1 MKYKLLVILFFV
13 LGWILPLHAQTSGT
27 CGKNLTWSLSNGVLT
42 ITGTGDMYD
51 YYTNQTPWSSSA
63 ESIRRVTIT
72 AGVTS
77 IGKYTFEDCSSL
89 TSVTIGSSVTSIGK
103 CAFYKCSSLTSVTI
117 PNSVTSIGY
126 GAFQYCSGLTSV
138 TIPNSV
144 TSIGEHA
151 FYACSGL
158 TSLTIGSSVTSIGKE
173 AFYGCSGLTSLT
185 IPNSV
190 TSIGNR
196 AFEYCKGLTSITIG
210 DGVTSIGSEA
220 FRSCSD
226 LIYIVINDGNT
237 VYDSRNYCDAIIET
251 ASNTLITGCKNTT
264 IPNSVTSIGDYAFE
278 GCSGLTSV
286 TIPNNVVSI
295 GDKAFYD
302 CKGLTSIT
310 IPNSVTSIGTE
321 AFRFCNGLT
330 SPLYNLHVFA
340 YMPTSYSG
348 AYTIPN
354 GIANI
359 AGGAFES
366 CTGLTSVTI
375 PNSVTSIGDYAFY
388 GCRGLTS
395 IFIPNSVT
403 SIGNFVFRG
412 CRSLTSPI
420 YNSHVFAFMPESY
433 SGAYTIP
440 SGIENV
446 SGSAFENCTGLSSV
460 TIGNS
465 VTSIGDYAFEY
476 CSGLTSV
483 TIPNSVT
490 SIGYYAFRGC
500 SSLTSVEFLNP
511 IPPFISG
518 KNPFYGTTCQFY
530 VPCGNKDAYLAALN
544 DTDNYYIVADSLI
557 TEKSPYS
564 CQTHSNNTSF
574 GTVTITQEP
583 TCINPTLVVTATPTN
598 NNRYGFSKWSDGI
611 SENPRTIVL
620 TSDTT
625 LYAEFYDK
633 SDALYLLSLNYDS
646 SKGYVIGGGAYPHNS
661 YVTLTAYPAD
671 GYRFEKWGDGAT
683 YNPTVC
689 YLESDMQ
696 VEAFFVPVSEDLESA
711 HAHSFSAYTVGQTL
725 YVDNVDAPYTVI
737 NANGSTVYSGRESAV
752 NLPAQGIYVV
762 ICNGDAIKVIA
773 K

>member
-13 LGWILPLHAQTSGT
+13 LGWILPIHAQTSGT
-27 CGKNLTWSLSNGVLT
+27 CGANVSWSLNNGELT
-42 ITGTGDMYD
+42 ISGSGDMYD
-51 YYTNQTPWSSSA
+51 YSSSNQA
-63 ESIRRVTIT
+63 PWYSYRYSIKRVTIT
-72 AGVTS
+72 TGVTS
-77 IGKYTFEDCSSL
+77 IGNGAFEFCIVL
-89 TSVTIGSSVTSIGK
+89 TSI
-103 CAFYKCSSLTSVTI
+103 AI
-117 PNSVTSIGY
+117 PNSVTSIGND
-126 GAFQYCSGLTSV
+126 AFTGCSGLTSV

-144 TSIGEHA
+144 TSIGSWA
-151 FYACSGL
+151 F
-158 TSLTIGSSVTSIGKE
+158 SI
-173 AFYGCSGLTSLT
+173 C
-185 IPNSV
+185 
-190 TSIGNR
+190 R
-196 AFEYCKGLTSITIG
+196 Q
-210 DGVTSIGSEA
+210 
-220 FRSCSD
+220 
-226 LIYIVINDGNT
+226 
-237 VYDSRNYCDAIIET
+237 
-251 ASNTLITGCKNTT
+251 
-264 IPNSVTSIGDYAFE
+264 
-278 GCSGLTSV
+278 
-286 TIPNNVVSI
+286 
-295 GDKAFYD
+295 
-302 CKGLTSIT
+302 LTSIT
-310 IPNSVTSIGTE
+310 IPNSVTSIGDN
-321 AFRFCNGLT
+321 AFRGCSGLTSVTIPNSVTSIGKWVFEGCSGLT
-330 SPLYNLHVFA
+330 SPVYNSHVFA

-348 AYTIPN
+348 AYTIPS
-354 GIANI
+354 GIENVADC
-359 AGGAFES
+359 AFENCS
-366 CTGLTSVTI
+366 GLTSVTI
-375 PNSVTSIGDYAFY
+375 PNSVTSF
-388 GCRGLTS
+388 
-395 IFIPNSVT
+395 
-403 SIGNFVFRG
+403 
-412 CRSLTSPI
+412 
-420 YNSHVFAFMPESY
+420 
-433 SGAYTIP
+433 
-440 SGIENV
+440 
-446 SGSAFENCTGLSSV
+446 
-460 TIGNS
+460 
-465 VTSIGDYAFEY
+465 GDYAFEY

-711 HAHSFSAYTVGQTL
+711 RARSFSAYTVGQTL
-725 YVDNVDAPYTVI
+725 YIDNVDAPYTVI
-737 NANGSTVYSGRESAV
+737 NANGSTIYSGRESAV

-762 ICNGDAIKVIA
+762 ICNGDAIKVIT